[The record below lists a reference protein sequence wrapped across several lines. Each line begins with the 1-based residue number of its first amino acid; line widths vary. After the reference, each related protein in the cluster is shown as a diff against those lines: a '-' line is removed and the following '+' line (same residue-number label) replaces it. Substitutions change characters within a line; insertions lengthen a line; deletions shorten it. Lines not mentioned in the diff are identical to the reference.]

1 MVNDHEEAP
10 PEREE
15 GEEAHERIALPLLI
29 PAIVFLFALLV
40 IYGLSR
46 IFLELSDFEIGGTT
60 MATPLAI
67 GVALAI
73 LGVAW
78 YFAANP
84 RLSQWVV
91 ASIVLGAVA
100 LLTGGAIIAAVH
112 DEGEKEHVTNGGVVT
127 PSPTAAPGTVLVE
140 LGEQFTITLSAATV
154 AAGTV
159 TFSVTNTDAIFHNF
173 RVIRTDNAPDDLP
186 VDDGAV
192 DEGAVEVVDK
202 LADFGGGETETL
214 PVDLEAGNYVLICN
228 VPSHYEAGMRAAL
241 TVE

>member
-15 GEEAHERIALPLLI
+15 GEETHERIALPLLI

-46 IFLELSDFEIGGTT
+46 IFLELSDYEIGGTT

-84 RLSQWVV
+84 RLPQLVV
-91 ASIVLGAVA
+91 VSIVLGAVA

-112 DEGEKEHVTNGGVVT
+112 DEAERVHVTNGGATT
-127 PSPTAAPGTVLVE
+127 PSPTVVPGAVLVE
-140 LGEQFTITLSAATV
+140 LRQELTIGLSETTV
-154 AAGTV
+154 SAGTV
-159 TFSVTNTDAIFHNF
+159 TFSVTVVGALPHNL
-173 RVIRTDNAPDDLP
+173 RIIRTDKAPGDLP
-186 VDDGAV
+186 VDNGAV
-192 DEGAVEVVDK
+192 DEGAVEVVDR
-202 LADFGGGETETL
+202 LADFGSGETEIL
-214 PVDLEAGNYVLICN
+214 SVDLEAGNYVLICN
-228 VPSHYEAGMRAAL
+228 VPSHYEAGMTVAL